1 MSEITERGRRPV
13 TAHDVARL
21 AGVSQSAVSRTFTK
35 GASVSPDT
43 RRKVEEAAAS
53 LGYRPNLLARSLI
66 TRRSSLIGVAIPGM
80 ANPFY
85 ARVLESLSAAFEQ
98 LGYRILLFSMAN
110 NEDSDPVLE
119 EILRYQIDG
128 LVLVS
133 ASLSSRFAEECR
145 TIGLPVVLF
154 NRTNDSTSVSS
165 VTSDNLTGSR
175 TIARFLLAGGHQ
187 RLAFVAGKQ
196 SSSTNRDREAGFTG
210 YLQEQ
215 GQPLPLREV
224 GDYTFDG
231 AIAATRRLLDLDLP
245 PDAIF
250 CANDLMALAA
260 INACHERG
268 MQPGRDVSIVGFDDL
283 PQGQWPIFGLT
294 TFEQPL
300 AEMIGRAVNIICAQ
314 LADPGISAIQEVLP
328 GKMIVRRTAREP
340 ASGVIEVNGER
351 LWRPS

>member
-43 RRKVEEAAAS
+43 RRKVEEAAAN

-66 TRRSSLIGVAIPGM
+66 TRRSRLIGVAIPGM

-133 ASLSSRFAEECR
+133 AS
-145 TIGLPVVLF
+145 
-154 NRTNDSTSVSS
+154 
-165 VTSDNLTGSR
+165 
-175 TIARFLLAGGHQ
+175 
-187 RLAFVAGKQ
+187 
-196 SSSTNRDREAGFTG
+196 
-210 YLQEQ
+210 
-215 GQPLPLREV
+215 
-224 GDYTFDG
+224 
-231 AIAATRRLLDLDLP
+231 
-245 PDAIF
+245 
-250 CANDLMALAA
+250 
-260 INACHERG
+260 
-268 MQPGRDVSIVGFDDL
+268 
-283 PQGQWPIFGLT
+283 
-294 TFEQPL
+294 
-300 AEMIGRAVNIICAQ
+300 
-314 LADPGISAIQEVLP
+314 
-328 GKMIVRRTAREP
+328 
-340 ASGVIEVNGER
+340 
-351 LWRPS
+351 

>member
-1 MSEITERGRRPV
+1 MSDNMERGRRPV
-13 TAHDVARL
+13 TAHDVARQ

-43 RRKVEEAAAS
+43 RRKVEEAAAL
-53 LGYRPNLLARSLI
+53 LGYRPNLVARSLI
-66 TRRSSLIGVAIPGM
+66 TRRSNLIGVAIPGM

-85 ARVLESLSAAFEQ
+85 ARVLESLSAAFEG

-119 EILRYQIDG
+119 EILRYQVDG

-133 ASLSSRFAEECR
+133 ASLSSHFAEACR

-154 NRTNDSTSVSS
+154 NRTNGSTSVSS

-175 TIARFLLAGGHQ
+175 TIAQFLLAGGHK
-187 RLAFVAGKQ
+187 RLAFIAGKE
-196 SSSTNRDREAGFTG
+196 SSSTNRDREAGFNG
-210 YLQEQ
+210 YLQSQ
-215 GQPLPLREV
+215 GLPPPLREA
-224 GDYTFDG
+224 GEYDFG
-231 AIAATRRLLDLDLP
+231 SALAATRRLLSLDAP

-268 MQPGRDVSIVGFDDL
+268 GKPGRDLSIVGFDDL
-283 PQGQWPIFGLT
+283 PQGQWPIFSLT
-294 TFEQPL
+294 TFEQPM

-314 LADPGISAIQEVLP
+314 LADPNTSAIQEILP
-328 GKMIVRRTAREP
+328 GRMIVRDTARIP
-340 ASGVIEVNGER
+340 ATGVVEVDGER
-351 LWRPS
+351 IWQP

>member
-1 MSEITERGRRPV
+1 MSDNTEQGRRPV
-13 TAHDVARL
+13 TAHEVARL

-53 LGYRPNLLARSLI
+53 LGYRPNLVARSLI
-66 TRRSSLIGVAIPGM
+66 TRRSNLIGVAIPGM
-80 ANPFY
+80 TNPFY
-85 ARVLESLSAAFEQ
+85 ARVLESLSAEIEQ

-119 EILRYQIDG
+119 EILRYQVDG

-165 VTSDNLTGSR
+165 VTSDNITGSR
-175 TIARFLLAGGHQ
+175 TVARFLLAGGHQ
-187 RLAFVAGKQ
+187 RLAFIAGKQ
-196 SSSTNRDREAGFTG
+196 SSSTNRDRDAGFSG
-210 YLQEQ
+210 YLRER
-215 GQPLPLREV
+215 GATLALREI

-231 AIAATRRLLDLDLP
+231 ATTATRRLLGLDAP

-260 INACHERG
+260 INVCHELG
-268 MQPGRDVSIVGFDDL
+268 VQPGRDLSIVGFDDL
-283 PQGQWPIFGLT
+283 PQGQ
-294 TFEQPL
+294 
-300 AEMIGRAVNIICAQ
+300 
-314 LADPGISAIQEVLP
+314 
-328 GKMIVRRTAREP
+328 
-340 ASGVIEVNGER
+340 
-351 LWRPS
+351 

>member
-66 TRRSSLIGVAIPGM
+66 TRRSSLIGVAIAGM

-215 GQPLPLREV
+215 GRPLPLREV

-231 AIAATRRLLDLDLP
+231 ALAATRRLLDLDLP

>member
-1 MSEITERGRRPV
+1 MSDHTERGRRPV

-21 AGVSQSAVSRTFTK
+21 AGVSQSAVSRSFTK

-43 RRKVEEAAAS
+43 RRKVEEAASS
-53 LGYRPNLLARSLI
+53 LGYRPNLVARSLI
-66 TRRSSLIGVAIPGM
+66 TRRSNLIGVAIPSM

-85 ARVLESLSAAFEQ
+85 SRVLESLSAAFEQ

-119 EILRYQIDG
+119 EILRYQLDG

-154 NRTNDSTSVSS
+154 NRTNGSTAVSS

-175 TIARFLLAGGHQ
+175 TIAQFLLAGGHQ
-187 RLAFVAGKQ
+187 RLAFIAGKE
-196 SSSTNRDREAGFTG
+196 SSSTNRDREAGFTR
-210 YLQEQ
+210 YLLEQ
-215 GQPLPLREV
+215 GGEKPLREV
-224 GDYTFDG
+224 GDYTFEG
-231 AIAATRRLLDLDLP
+231 AMTATRRLLSADGP

-250 CANDLMALAA
+250 CANDLMAMAA
-260 INACHERG
+260 INVCHASG
-268 MQPGRDVSIVGFDDL
+268 VQPGKDVSIVGFDDL

-294 TFEQPL
+294 TFVQPL
-300 AEMIGRAVNIICAQ
+300 PEMIGRAVSIICAQ
-314 LADPGISAIQEVLP
+314 LADAATPAIQEVLP
-328 GKMIVRRTAREP
+328 GRLIVRETARLP
-340 ASGVIEVNGER
+340 DDGVIEVNGER
-351 LWRPS
+351 VWMP

>member
-1 MSEITERGRRPV
+1 
-13 TAHDVARL
+13 
-21 AGVSQSAVSRTFTK
+21 VSRTFTK
-35 GASVSPDT
+35 GASVSPVT

-53 LGYRPNLLARSLI
+53 LGYRPNLMARSLI
-66 TRRSSLIGVAIPGM
+66 TRRSNLIGVAIPGM

-85 ARVLESLSAAFEQ
+85 SRVLESLSAAFEQ

-119 EILRYQIDG
+119 EILRYQVDG

-154 NRTNDSTSVSS
+154 NRTNGSTSVSS
-165 VTSDNLTGSR
+165 VTSDNLNGSR
-175 TIARFLLAGGHQ
+175 TIAQFLLAAGHQ
-187 RLAFVAGKQ
+187 RPAFIAGKE
-196 SSSTNRDREAGFTG
+196 SSSTNRDREAGFTQ
-210 YLQEQ
+210 YLLEQ
-215 GQPLPLREV
+215 GRETPMREV

-231 AIAATRRLLDLDLP
+231 AMTATRTLLDAPQP

-260 INACHERG
+260 INVCHERNL
-268 MQPGRDVSIVGFDDL
+268 QPGKDLSIVGFDDL

-294 TFEQPL
+294 TFVQPL
-300 AEMIGRAVNIICAQ
+300 PEMIGRAVNIICAQ
-314 LADPGISAIQEVLP
+314 LGDPGTSAIQEVLP
-328 GKMIVRRTAREP
+328 GRLIVRTTARLP
-340 ASGVIEVNGER
+340 DSGMIEVNGER
-351 LWRPS
+351 IWQP

>member
-1 MSEITERGRRPV
+1 MSDNTERGRRPV

-43 RRKVEEAAAS
+43 RRKVEEAASS
-53 LGYRPNLLARSLI
+53 LGYRPNLVARSLI
-66 TRRSSLIGVAIPGM
+66 TRRSHLIGVAIPGM

-119 EILRYQIDG
+119 EILRYQVDG

-165 VTSDNLTGSR
+165 VTSDNLTGSG
-175 TIARFLLAGGHQ
+175 TIARFLLACGHE
-187 RLAFVAGKQ
+187 RLAFIAGKQ
-196 SSSTNRDREAGFTG
+196 SSSTNRDREAGFNG
-210 YLQEQ
+210 YLQAQ
-215 GQPLPLREV
+215 GRPLPLREE

-231 AIAATRRLLDLDLP
+231 ALSATRRLLALDAP

-260 INACHERG
+260 INVCHELG
-268 MQPGRDVSIVGFDDL
+268 VKPGGDVSIVGFDDL

-294 TFEQPL
+294 TFEQPM
-300 AEMIGRAVNIICAQ
+300 ADMISRAVNIICAQ
-314 LADPGISAIQEVLP
+314 LADAGTPAIQEVLP
-328 GKMIVRRTAREP
+328 GRMIVRSTSRVP
-340 ASGVIEVNGER
+340 DSGMVEVNGER
-351 LWRPS
+351 IWQP